1 MNDCLRHVDMA
12 LGSPVNNLV
21 VAGRYAS
28 KRVYESDKEK
38 RQQSKGGVLSLLRDW
53 LSYINVL
60 MRINMYELS
69 TRLYITK

>member
-1 MNDCLRHVDMA
+1 MA

-21 VAGRYAS
+21 VAGKYAS

-53 LSYINVL
+53 LSYMNVL